1 MIETRHSLHEFN
13 DCAIHFAREIG
24 DCTQLAVWLS
34 PDIAIDWCAMRRA
47 ASFLIPVTLITIYYA
62 FWVGL
67 MAFLLD
73 RFPIINE
80 FFPVGGLNELAARDE
95 VSSTG
100 AFEPI
105 YSSVEDTVW
114 APFGP
119 IKLACASLGAAI
131 VIIPVSW
138 VYFIT
143 SRFKEV
149 DQSFVQTII
158 IMPIVVTG
166 ISMIGMSSIALAF
179 SLAGIVAAVRF
190 RFTLK
195 QPSHAMYIF
204 AAISIGLAAG
214 IGALGIAAVISAAF
228 VYSTLII
235 WKLEYGKILSGPFF
249 SMLTR
254 RDRSEEEF

>member
-1 MIETRHSLHEFN
+1 
-13 DCAIHFAREIG
+13 
-24 DCTQLAVWLS
+24 
-34 PDIAIDWCAMRRA
+34 MRRA
-47 ASFLIPVTLITIYYA
+47 ASFLIPVTLITLYYA

-67 MAFLLD
+67 MVFLLA

-80 FFPVGGLNELAARDE
+80 FFPVGGLGDLMARNDE
-95 VSSTG
+95 
-100 AFEPI
+100 FLEPI

-114 APFGP
+114 APYGP
-119 IKLACASLGAAI
+119 IKLACASIGAAI

-166 ISMIGMSSIALAF
+166 ISMIVMNSIPLAF

-190 RFTLK
+190 RITLK
-195 QPSHAMYIF
+195 QPAHAMYIF

-254 RDRSEEEF
+254 RDRSEEDY

>member
-1 MIETRHSLHEFN
+1 MFNGHS
-13 DCAIHFAREIG
+13 
-24 DCTQLAVWLS
+24 
-34 PDIAIDWCAMRRA
+34 MRRA
-47 ASFLIPVTLITIYYA
+47 ASFLVPVTLISAYYA

-73 RFPIINE
+73 KYPAIGE
-80 FFPVGGLNELAARDE
+80 FFPVGGLGDLQGRSD
-95 VSSTG
+95 VG
-100 AFEPI
+100 FEPI
-105 YSSVEDTVW
+105 YSSIEETIW
-114 APFGP
+114 APYGP

-131 VIIPVSW
+131 MIVPVTW
-138 VYFIT
+138 AYFTT
-143 SRFKEV
+143 SRSKEV

-166 ISMIGMSSIALAF
+166 ISMIVMNSIPLAF

-190 RFTLK
+190 RFTLR

-204 AAISIGLAAG
+204 CAISIGLASG

-228 VYSTLII
+228 VYSSLAI
-235 WKLEYGKILSGPFF
+235 WKLEYGKVMSGPFF

-254 RDRSEEEF
+254 RDRAEEDF